1 MSDVNG
7 TNILLTKYGEAFFP
21 GSIRIKHDYGDDLMS
36 SYRIDNNDEGLTIH
50 KRLRFGSSVGAYLI
64 GENRNIGFISSIDR
78 IDPSTL
84 EITTNTYKTTV
95 QYQASTSVYQVQ
107 NRYSDTLAFITESD
121 FFSFNKPVEAT
132 NFIGIEGSSTRL
144 LNNSLFFTNKSYL
157 HSTVDGIK
165 HYGNAYF
172 TEDLSSENFSSG
184 FAGSGWAIRQNK
196 TTGNITIT
204 CDEAVF
210 RKRYAYMN

>member
-121 FFSFNKPVEAT
+121 FF
-132 NFIGIEGSSTRL
+132 
-144 LNNSLFFTNKSYL
+144 
-157 HSTVDGIK
+157 HSI
-165 HYGNAYF
+165 NP
-172 TEDLSSENFSSG
+172 
-184 FAGSGWAIRQNK
+184 
-196 TTGNITIT
+196 
-204 CDEAVF
+204 
-210 RKRYAYMN
+210 